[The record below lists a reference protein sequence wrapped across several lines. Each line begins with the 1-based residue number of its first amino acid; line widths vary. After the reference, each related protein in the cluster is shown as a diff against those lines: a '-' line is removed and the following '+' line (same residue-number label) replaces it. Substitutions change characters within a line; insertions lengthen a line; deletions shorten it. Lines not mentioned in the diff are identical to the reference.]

1 MCMNGK
7 GARNKKYCRTQQF
20 LMPGESM
27 FSGYSPASILKLKKP
42 CDSHWKSSAETRQVA
57 SEATARLKAHMPLL
71 STNPT
76 ADLCLSC
83 SAEPCTTHSGAGR
96 WLSFNHYSVPAVLA
110 LAWEQGHPH
119 SHPDSSTLES
129 RTQPPHRAQ

>member
-1 MCMNGK
+1 MNGK

-76 ADLCLSC
+76 ADLCLLFSR
-83 SAEPCTTHSGAGR
+83 AFH
-96 WLSFNHYSVPAVLA
+96 NA
-110 LAWEQGHPH
+110 LWCRQV
-119 SHPDSSTLES
+119 
-129 RTQPPHRAQ
+129 AQF